1 MEKGKRV
8 GEQTNIE
15 LMNKIEILTRNQVQ
29 QENERSR
36 MLEST
41 ETIKNRLNVSELTIS
56 TQKRNIEKL

>member
-8 GEQTNIE
+8 GEQTNNE

-36 MLEST
+36 ILEST
-41 ETIKNRLNVSELTIS
+41 ETMKNRLNVSELTIS